1 MSAAQGRAF
10 LDEAAQEMGL
20 PISDIANINTPYVPD
35 INNTV
40 NRLALLTTIEYEQ
53 VRKKEAKALDIRV
66 EALDKVV
73 REEKG
78 EPEEKEGSG
87 HAIKLY
93 EPEPWDSPVNGAEVL
108 DEAYNVIM
116 RHMVIRRDDAIA
128 CVLWAVHAHLYDIF
142 DHTPR
147 LLITAPDAECGKTLL
162 MAHIVG
168 NLVTRPQPVELMKPA
183 PFFRLAESLKPT
195 FLIDEMDVFIQEDS
209 DLLAAVNS
217 GWEPHGGVP
226 RCVGEDN
233 EVRIFS
239 THCPVAMAGV
249 ELNKKLPDTT
259 ITRSVVISL
268 ERAVYED
275 IPDEDIYNAKQHKQV
290 LIDIGR
296 KIARWSL
303 DHRDEVSEVAPCLPP
318 KIRNRLA
325 DKWIPLFKIANVVG
339 GEWPKHAKAALFGQ
353 VDMSEPTKAMMLL
366 EDIRKVMDSDE
377 DRISTKDMI
386 SRLCKMEDAPWCDYN
401 FRASDR
407 ENRHISDRQVSNL
420 LKKYN
425 IHPKNVR
432 MGKKIPKGYDLAA
445 LQNAWNRYLPVD
457 TPIQDA
463 TTLQSSKHKAFK
475 QSTNATKDNDVADK
489 PSLKPAPDKGCSAVA
504 AENRGIGDS
513 EGIPHENTQEVT
525 ILIESILDE
534 LGKPVSVDMVM
545 GELATDDYQYLIND
559 PNYAR
564 GFVKTLL
571 ERLVP

>member
-1 MSAAQGRAF
+1 MTPETAAV

-20 PISDIANINTPYVPD
+20 SIPNIANINTSYVPD

-40 NRLALLTTIEYEQ
+40 NRLALLPSIEYEQ
-53 VRKKEAKALDIRV
+53 VRKEEA
-66 EALDKVV
+66 EALGVRVGTLDKAV

-78 EPEEKEGSG
+78 EPEAKERSG
-87 HAIKLY
+87 HEIKLY

-116 RHMVIRRDDAIA
+116 RHMVIRKEDAIA
-128 CVLWAVHAHLYDIF
+128 CVLWAVHAHLYDLF

-162 MAHIVG
+162 MTHMVG
-168 NLVTRPQPVELMKPA
+168 NLVTRPQPVEIMKAA

-239 THCPVAMAGV
+239 THCPVVMAGV
-249 ELNKKLPDTT
+249 ELNKKLPATT
-259 ITRSVVISL
+259 ITRSIVISL
-268 ERAVYED
+268 ERAAYED
-275 IPDEDIYNAKQHKQV
+275 ISDEDIYNAKQHKSV
-290 LIDIGR
+290 LINIGR

-303 DHRDEVSEVAPCLPP
+303 DHRDEVSKIVPYLPP

-339 GEWPKHAKAALFGQ
+339 GEWPNHTKAALFGQ
-353 VDMSEPTKAMMLL
+353 VDMSEPSKAIMLL
-366 EDIRKVMDSDE
+366 EDIRKVMDPDE
-377 DRISTKDMI
+377 GRISTKDMI
-386 SRLCKMEDAPWCDYN
+386 SRLCKMDDAPWSDYN

-407 ENRHISDRQVSNL
+407 ENRRISDRQISNL

-432 MGKKIPKGYDLAA
+432 MGEKVPKGYDLAA
-445 LQNAWNRYLPVD
+445 LQNVWNKYLSPVD
-457 TPIQDA
+457 TPDDNA

-475 QSTNATKDNDVADK
+475 QFTNATKDNDVADGTT
-489 PSLKPAPDKGCSAVA
+489 LKPAPDKECSAVA
-504 AENRGIGDS
+504 DENRGIGGN
-513 EGIPHENTQEVT
+513 EGIPHEKTQEVT
-525 ILIESILDE
+525 ILIKSILDE
-534 LGKPVSVDMVM
+534 IDRPITVDMVLN
-545 GELATDDYQYLIND
+545 ELVPDDYQYLIND

-564 GFVKTLL
+564 GFVKTLS
-571 ERLVP
+571 ERLAP